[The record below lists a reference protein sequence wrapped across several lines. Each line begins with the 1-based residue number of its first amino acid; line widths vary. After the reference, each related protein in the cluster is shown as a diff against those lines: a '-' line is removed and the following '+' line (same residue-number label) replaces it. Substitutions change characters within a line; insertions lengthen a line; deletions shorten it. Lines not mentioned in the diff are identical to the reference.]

1 MNPTLPLPILIPL
14 LGLALVLAGWLSWRG
29 SAGLSTGR
37 RGGIFGLRML
47 GVAAVGAL
55 LFNFGKWIRPSEDSA
70 RPWLVLVDRSAS
82 MAQPLGEGSRFDLA
96 LTQAKLA
103 ATAAAKR
110 DVPVQIHLYDLAPDS
125 PTTELKKLAAPQGT
139 GSDLHGSLKRLVEE
153 AASAGDS
160 FAGVIALTDGR
171 QTALPSESELATLS
185 LRLRSRRT
193 PFHAMALGAG
203 VPPRDLLLRATRP
216 TVTVFKGQKTRV
228 PFSVEAEGLGPQRP
242 EVRLLDENGTQL
254 ATMAVEVSP
263 GKPAFAVFEIDAPA
277 ASARWTVETAALAD
291 EMNSGNNRAHTNIR
305 LLESKTRVFLAE
317 GAPYWDSKFLAQ
329 LLRQQSQMELN
340 SVHRLSEERYFRI
353 DSGDAAS
360 SSPDQAVESTKPI
373 FPETLEELCRYD
385 LVVFGKNVDSFL
397 SPERVQALQSY
408 VRDHGGAV
416 LFARGKPVTGAI
428 PGLDVLEPVTWA
440 STSAADFRF
449 RPAADGE
456 AAGLFGEALPPLNAS
471 VWNALP
477 TLKDARQISMVK
489 PFTRVLAEG
498 TTEGAS
504 ELSGRFP
511 ALLVRRYG
519 QGVCGLV
526 NGDGLWKWDFYPEA
540 RELGNMYEDF
550 WTQLIQWMA
559 SYSEFLPGQDFSL
572 RVPALRGRAGDP
584 VAISISFRGNGEVP
598 QPIVRITSPD
608 GTSSDLSPGSYP
620 DPGGH
625 PHWRASFTPNLPGS
639 WKITLADPRTN
650 APPAPEATFLVPS
663 PPAESDDLTADPE
676 FLTNLAASTGGSLIA
691 TDDLPAFLEST
702 FTPEAP
708 SARSS
713 GAIWDPS
720 WPRWPFAL
728 LIALPLASEWY
739 LRRRHGLA

>member
-1 MNPTLPLPILIPL
+1 MNPALPLPVLIPL
-14 LGLALVLAGWLSWRG
+14 LALVMVLAGWLSWRG
-29 SAGLSTGR
+29 SAGLAPAR
-37 RGGIFGLRML
+37 RGGIFALRL
-47 GVAAVGAL
+47 VGVAAVGAL
-55 LFNFGKWIRPSEDSA
+55 LFNFGKWIRPTEESA
-70 RPWLVLVDRSAS
+70 RPWLVLVDRSSS
-82 MAQPLGEGSRFDLA
+82 MAQPAGEASRFDLA
-96 LTQAKLA
+96 VEQAKLA
-103 ATAAAKR
+103 TAAAAKR
-110 DVPVQIHLYDLAPDS
+110 DVPLRVHLYDLTPDS
-125 PTTELKKLAAPQGT
+125 AATELEKLPAPAGG
-139 GSDLHGSLKRLVEE
+139 GSDLPGTLKRLVEE
-153 AASAGDS
+153 AGAAGDS

-171 QTALPSESELATLS
+171 QTALASDSELATLS
-185 LRLRSRRT
+185 LRLRSRLT
-193 PFHAMALGAG
+193 PFHAVAVGAG
-203 VPPRDLLLRATRP
+203 VPPQDLLLRATRP
-216 TVTVFKGQKTRV
+216 TVTVFKGQKARV

-242 EVRLLDENGTQL
+242 EVRLLDESGTQL
-254 ATMAVEVSP
+254 TTMAVEVSP
-263 GKPAFAVFEIDAPA
+263 GKPAFGVFEIDAPA
-277 ASARWTVETAALAD
+277 ASARWTVETVALAD

-305 LLESKTRVFLAE
+305 LLESKTRIFLAE

-360 SSPDQAVESTKPI
+360 SSPDQAAESTKPI
-373 FPETLEELCRYD
+373 FPETLEELRRYD
-385 LVVFGKNVDSFL
+385 LIVFGKNVDAFL
-397 SPERVQALQSY
+397 TPERVEALRSY

-416 LFARGKPVTGAI
+416 LFARGKPVTGTI
-428 PGLDVLEPVTWA
+428 PGLEVLEPVSWA
-440 STSAADFRF
+440 ATSAADFRF

-456 AAGLFGEALPPLNAS
+456 AAGLFGEALPPLGAS
-471 VWNALP
+471 IWNALP

-498 TTEGAS
+498 TSEGTS

-584 VAISISFRGNGEVP
+584 VAVSISFRGNGEVP
-598 QPIVRITSPD
+598 EPVVHITAPD
-608 GTSSDLSPGSYP
+608 GTSSDLRPASYP

-639 WKITLADPRTN
+639 WKLTVADPRAD

-663 PPAESDDLTADPE
+663 PPAENDDLSADPE
-676 FLTNLAASTGGSLIA
+676 FLATFAESTGGTLIA
-691 TDDLPAFLEST
+691 PDELPAFLETT
-702 FTPEAP
+702 FTPESP
-708 SARSS
+708 SARNSN
-713 GAIWDPS
+713 AIWDPS

-728 LIALPLASEWY
+728 LITLPLASEWY
-739 LRRRHGLA
+739 LRRRQGLA